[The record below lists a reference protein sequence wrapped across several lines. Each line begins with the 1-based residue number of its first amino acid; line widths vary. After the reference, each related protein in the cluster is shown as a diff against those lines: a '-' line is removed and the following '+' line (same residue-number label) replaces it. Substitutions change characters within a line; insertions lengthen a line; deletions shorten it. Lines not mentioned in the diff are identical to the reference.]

1 MDYSNLIKELDKAT
15 SFDLYRLSS
24 AIDRMLD
31 DPIRIAHIKQFLRI
45 GQEVEYFD
53 GNANHVVNGTVVKF
67 LPTKVVVENHHDKKR
82 WRLPFYMINIQQIDT
97 KINEGAKQGLGRNEV
112 GVDDLVGFLDR
123 DNHERYGT
131 VIRLNPKTVTLAC
144 DGGQW
149 RVAYSFLFKVLN
161 PQVKQ
166 MPTQQ
171 APEQE
176 KQTSSQIDVGRSAE
190 DDGPVTPL
198 SRAADQA
205 SQQSKVGRNHPC
217 PCGSGKKFKKC
228 CLGR

>member
-1 MDYSNLIKELDKAT
+1 MDYSSLIKELDKAT

-31 DPIRIAHIKQFLRI
+31 DPVRITHIKQFLRI

-53 GNANHVVNGTVVKF
+53 SGANRVVSGTVVRF
-67 LPTKVVVENHHDKKR
+67 LPTKVVVENHHDKKC
-82 WRLPFYMINIQQIDT
+82 WRLPFYMINIHQIDT
-97 KINEGAKQGLGRNEV
+97 KINEGTKQGLGRNEV
-112 GVDDLVGFLDR
+112 AVDDLVGFLDR

-149 RVAYSFLFKVLN
+149 RVAYSFLFKILS

-166 MPTQQ
+166 LAMQQ
-171 APEQE
+171 APEPDNQASRQME
-176 KQTSSQIDVGRSAE
+176 GDKIA
-190 DDGPVTPL
+190 DDGEPATPA
-198 SRAADQA
+198 SRAVDQGP
-205 SQQSKVGRNHPC
+205 QQSKIGRNHPC

>member
-31 DPIRIAHIKQFLRI
+31 DPIRIADVKQLLRI

-53 GNANHVVNGTVVKF
+53 GNANHAVNGTVVKF
-67 LPTKVVVENHHDKKR
+67 LPTKVVVENHHDKKH
-82 WRLPFYMINIQQIDT
+82 WRLPFYMINIHQIDT
-97 KINEGAKQGLGRNEV
+97 KINEGNKQGLGRNEV
-112 GVDDLVGFLDR
+112 AVDDLVGFLDR
-123 DNHERYGT
+123 DNRERYGT

-144 DGGQW
+144 EGGQW

-161 PQVKQ
+161 PQSKQ
-166 MPTQQ
+166 FASQQ
-171 APEQE
+171 APEQAF
-176 KQTSSQIDVGRSAE
+176 SQNEGDMSA
-190 DDGPVTPL
+190 DDGNPATAL
-198 SRAADQA
+198 DKN

-228 CLGR
+228 CLGC

>member
-1 MDYSNLIKELDKAT
+1 MDYSSLIKELDKAT

-24 AIDRMLD
+24 AIDRMLE
-31 DPIRIAHIKQFLRI
+31 DPERKAYIKQFLRI

-53 GNANHVVNGTVVKF
+53 SSANHAVNGTVVKF
-67 LPTKVVVENHHDKKR
+67 LPTKVVVENHHDKKC
-82 WRLPFYMINIQQIDT
+82 WRLPFYMINIHQIDT
-97 KINEGAKQGLGRNEV
+97 KINEGTKQGLGRNEV
-112 GVDDLVGFLDR
+112 AVGDLVGFLDR
-123 DNHERYGT
+123 DNRERYGT

-161 PQVKQ
+161 PQVEQ
-166 MPTQQ
+166 LVAQQ
-171 APEQE
+171 APEQD
-176 KQTSSQIDVGRSAE
+176 KQVFCQVEGDWFA
-190 DDGPVTPL
+190 DDGAPATPAP
-198 SRAADQA
+198 SVVDHD

-217 PCGSGKKFKKC
+217 PCGSGKKYKKC